1 MPREGDYGER
11 RRRLEAPSAA
21 DSLAA
26 WMRRYL
32 DALQTL
38 SYGEELLRAR
48 RAALALFLEWCA
60 ERELQRPAEITKPI
74 LERYQRHLFQW
85 RKADG
90 QPLTSKGQW
99 LLVNHLRQWF
109 RWLVKHN
116 HLPMNPASDLDM
128 PRMPRQ
134 LLPDPLEA
142 HEVEAV
148 LAVPDVDDVQGLR
161 DRAILEL
168 LYSTG
173 LRRAEA
179 TKLALFDIEPLRGIV
194 RVRQGKGR
202 KDRVVP
208 IGERALAWVQRYL
221 DEARPQLAADPQ
233 EQTLFLNRFGQR
245 FHSSSGIGPLVRRY
259 IEAAGITKR
268 GSCHLFRH
276 AMATQ
281 MLENGADVRYIQEM
295 LGHENLGTTQVYT
308 HVSIGKLQAVH
319 AATHPAAKL
328 QPRKSVDGEDCASGG
343 LAPAALKPTAP

>member
-1 MPREGDYGER
+1 MPRQGDYGER
-11 RRRLEAPSAA
+11 RRRLEAPATP

-26 WMRRYL
+26 WMQRYL
-32 DALQTL
+32 EALRVL
-38 SYGEELLRAR
+38 SYGEALLRAR
-48 RAALALFLEWCA
+48 RAALALFLEWCG
-60 ERELQRPAEITKPI
+60 ERELQRPGEITKPI
-74 LERYQRHLFQW
+74 LERYQRHLFTW
-85 RKADG
+85 RKSDG

-99 LLVNHLRQWF
+99 LLVNHVRQWF

-116 HLPMNPASDLDM
+116 HLPTNPASDLDM
-128 PRMPRQ
+128 PRLPRQ

-148 LAVPDVDDVQGLR
+148 LSQPDVDDAQGLR
-161 DRAILEL
+161 DRALLEL

-173 LRRAEA
+173 LRRQEA
-179 TKLALFDIEPLRGIV
+179 MNLALFDIEPLRGVV

-221 DEARPQLAADPQ
+221 DDARPQLAVDAH
-233 EQTLFLNRFGQR
+233 ESALFLNRFGQR
-245 FHSSSGIGPLVRRY
+245 FQGTGIGAIARRY
-259 IEAAGITKR
+259 IEAAGLTHR
-268 GSCHLFRH
+268 GACHLFRH

-295 LGHENLGTTQVYT
+295 LGHENLGTTQIYT
-308 HVSIGKLQAVH
+308 HVAIGKLQAVH

-328 QPRKSVDGEDCASGG
+328 TRRRDDDGGG
-343 LAPAALKPTAP
+343 

>member
-1 MPREGDYGER
+1 MAKEGQYGPR
-11 RRRLEAPSAA
+11 RRRLEAPTAP

-32 DALQTL
+32 EALEVA
-38 SYGEELLRAR
+38 GFGNDLLRAR
-48 RAALALFLEWCA
+48 RQALTVFLEWA
-60 ERELQRPAEITKPI
+60 SERDLQRPGEVTRPI
-74 LERYQRHLFQW
+74 LERYQRHLFYL

-90 QPLTSKGQW
+90 APLTLMRQW
-99 LLVNHLRQWF
+99 LLVDHLRQWF
-109 RWLVKHN
+109 RWLVKQN
-116 HLPMNPASDLDM
+116 HLPTNPASDLDM
-128 PRMPRQ
+128 PKVPRTI
-134 LLPDPLEA
+134 LPEPLEA

-148 LAVPDVDDVQGLR
+148 LAQPDVEDVQGLR

-179 TKLALFDIEPLRGIV
+179 MRLSVYDIEPLRGIV

-221 DEARPQLAADPQ
+221 DEARPQLAADAQ
-233 EQTLFLNRFGQR
+233 ERTLFLNRFGRPFQ
-245 FHSSSGIGPLVRRY
+245 GNGLGAMARRY
-259 IEAAGITKR
+259 IEAAGIPKR
-268 GSCHLFRH
+268 GACHLFRH

-281 MLENGADVRYIQEM
+281 MLEHGADVRYIQAM
-295 LGHENLGTTQVYT
+295 LGHEDLDSTQVYT
-308 HVSIGKLQAVH
+308 HVSIAKLQAVH

-328 QPRKSVDGEDCASGG
+328 ARKQNAKSEEPAGSGG
-343 LAPAALKPTAP
+343 NNGAA